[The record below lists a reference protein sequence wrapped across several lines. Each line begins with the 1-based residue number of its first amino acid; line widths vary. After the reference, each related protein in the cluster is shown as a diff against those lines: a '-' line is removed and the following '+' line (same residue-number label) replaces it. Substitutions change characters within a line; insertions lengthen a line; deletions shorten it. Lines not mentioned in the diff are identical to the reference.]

1 MTTFTSSLERVSAAQ
16 ALFYSGTGLD
26 DGALL
31 KVLGRMTPAG
41 ADWADIY
48 LQQTVSRSW
57 ILDEGAVKT
66 GGFSIDRGAGLR
78 TVCGETSTLAYTDVL
93 TPVSLLDAA
102 GTVVASAAY
111 SPEGAPGVVIPAC
124 LTPGSYRPC
133 CGTEDASS
141 NMHTPQ
147 ALELI
152 READALA
159 READPRVT
167 DVVVTLQCETD
178 ATLLC
183 RLDGLLSGDIRPMV
197 YLSISVIASENGR
210 RERAS
215 AGGGARAGLEF
226 FTRERIRKWARDA
239 VSEAIH
245 NLGAAPAPAGIMP
258 VVLGPGWPGILLH
271 EAVGHGLE
279 GDFIRKGTSAFTG
292 RIGMRVASPGV
303 TVVDDGTIGLA
314 RGSICADDEGTPA
327 ARTTLIEDGILTGY
341 MHDLTSARVLGTAPT
356 GNGRRE
362 SFATLPLPRMT
373 NTFMTPGACDPADI
387 VKSVKRGI
395 YASNFSGGQV
405 DITNGK
411 FVFAM
416 SRAWMIEDGRLT
428 HPVRGAML
436 SGSGPEALKH
446 IPLIGNDLA
455 LDEGTGQCG
464 KDGQQVPVGVGM
476 PTIRIDALTVGG
488 TAENAV

>member
-1 MTTFTSSLERVSAAQ
+1 MTTFTSSLERLSAAQ

-210 RERAS
+210 RSRAS
-215 AGGGARAGLEF
+215 L
-226 FTRERIRKWARDA
+226 
-239 VSEAIH
+239 
-245 NLGAAPAPAGIMP
+245 
-258 VVLGPGWPGILLH
+258 
-271 EAVGHGLE
+271 
-279 GDFIRKGTSAFTG
+279 
-292 RIGMRVASPGV
+292 
-303 TVVDDGTIGLA
+303 
-314 RGSICADDEGTPA
+314 
-327 ARTTLIEDGILTGY
+327 
-341 MHDLTSARVLGTAPT
+341 
-356 GNGRRE
+356 GRRRR
-362 SFATLPLPRMT
+362 T
-373 NTFMTPGACDPADI
+373 
-387 VKSVKRGI
+387 
-395 YASNFSGGQV
+395 
-405 DITNGK
+405 
-411 FVFAM
+411 
-416 SRAWMIEDGRLT
+416 
-428 HPVRGAML
+428 RGA
-436 SGSGPEALKH
+436 
-446 IPLIGNDLA
+446 
-455 LDEGTGQCG
+455 
-464 KDGQQVPVGVGM
+464 
-476 PTIRIDALTVGG
+476 
-488 TAENAV
+488 

>member
-1 MTTFTSSLERVSAAQ
+1 
-16 ALFYSGTGLD
+16 
-26 DGALL
+26 
-31 KVLGRMTPAG
+31 
-41 ADWADIY
+41 
-48 LQQTVSRSW
+48 
-57 ILDEGAVKT
+57 
-66 GGFSIDRGAGLR
+66 
-78 TVCGETSTLAYTDVL
+78 
-93 TPVSLLDAA
+93 
-102 GTVVASAAY
+102 
-111 SPEGAPGVVIPAC
+111 
-124 LTPGSYRPC
+124 
-133 CGTEDASS
+133 
-141 NMHTPQ
+141 
-147 ALELI
+147 
-152 READALA
+152 
-159 READPRVT
+159 
-167 DVVVTLQCETD
+167 
-178 ATLLC
+178 
-183 RLDGLLSGDIRPMV
+183 
-197 YLSISVIASENGR
+197 
-210 RERAS
+210 
-215 AGGGARAGLEF
+215 
-226 FTRERIRKWARDA
+226 
-239 VSEAIH
+239 
-245 NLGAAPAPAGIMP
+245 MP

-314 RGSICADDEGTPA
+314 RGSICADDEGTPD

-373 NTFMTPGACDPADI
+373 NTFMTPGDCDPADI
-387 VKSVKRGI
+387 VKSVTRGI

>member
-1 MTTFTSSLERVSAAQ
+1 MTTDTSSLERLQAAQ
-16 ALFYSGTGLD
+16 ALFYSNSDLD
-26 DGALL
+26 DAALL
-31 KVLGRMTPAG
+31 RVLGRMTPAG

-93 TPVSLLDAA
+93 TSASLLDAA
-102 GTVVASAAY
+102 STVAASTGYARENEPGLIIPSLPSPSAY
-111 SPEGAPGVVIPAC
+111 A
-124 LTPGSYRPC
+124 PC
-133 CGTEDASS
+133 CGMEDAAS
-141 NMHTPQ
+141 NRHTPQ
-147 ALELI
+147 ALAII
-152 READALA
+152 READVLA
-159 READPRVT
+159 READPRIT
-167 DVVVTLQCETD
+167 DVVVTMQCETD

-183 RLDGLLSGDIRPMV
+183 RLDGRLTGDVRPMV

-215 AGGGARAGLEF
+215 AGGGARTGLDF
-226 FTRERIRKWARDA
+226 FTRDRIRKWAYDA
-239 VSEAIH
+239 VAEAIH
-245 NLGAAPAPAGIMP
+245 NLSAAPAPAGVMP

-271 EAVGHGLE
+271 EAIGHGLE
-279 GDFIRKGTSAFTG
+279 GDFIRKGTSAFTDMLG
-292 RIGMRVASPGV
+292 KRVASPGV
-303 TVVDDGTIGLA
+303 TVVDDGTIPLA
-314 RGSICADDEGTPA
+314 RGSVGADDEGTPA
-327 ARTTLIEDGILTGY
+327 SRTTLIEDGILTGY
-341 MHDLTSARVLGTAPT
+341 MHDLTSARILGATPT

-373 NTFMTPGACDPADI
+373 NTFMTPGDCDPADI
-387 VKSVKRGI
+387 IKSVKRGI

-428 HPVRGAML
+428 RPVRGAML

-446 IPLIGNDLA
+446 IPLIGNDLS

-488 TAENAV
+488 TAESGA

>member
-1 MTTFTSSLERVSAAQ
+1 MTTFTSSLERLSAAQ

-197 YLSISVIASENGR
+197 YLSISVIASETAGASEPRPEAAHARGLSSSRGSASVSGLATPSR
-210 RERAS
+210 RQSTISAPHPHLQASCPSCSVRAGPAFCSTRPWATDLKATSSERAPPPS
-215 AGGGARAGLEF
+215 RAGSACASHPPASRSS
-226 FTRERIRKWARDA
+226 TTARSD
-239 VSEAIH
+239 
-245 NLGAAPAPAGIMP
+245 
-258 VVLGPGWPGILLH
+258 
-271 EAVGHGLE
+271 
-279 GDFIRKGTSAFTG
+279 
-292 RIGMRVASPGV
+292 
-303 TVVDDGTIGLA
+303 
-314 RGSICADDEGTPA
+314 
-327 ARTTLIEDGILTGY
+327 
-341 MHDLTSARVLGTAPT
+341 
-356 GNGRRE
+356 
-362 SFATLPLPRMT
+362 
-373 NTFMTPGACDPADI
+373 
-387 VKSVKRGI
+387 
-395 YASNFSGGQV
+395 
-405 DITNGK
+405 
-411 FVFAM
+411 
-416 SRAWMIEDGRLT
+416 
-428 HPVRGAML
+428 
-436 SGSGPEALKH
+436 
-446 IPLIGNDLA
+446 
-455 LDEGTGQCG
+455 
-464 KDGQQVPVGVGM
+464 
-476 PTIRIDALTVGG
+476 
-488 TAENAV
+488 

>member
-1 MTTFTSSLERVSAAQ
+1 MTTHASSLERLQAAQ
-16 ALFYSGTGLD
+16 ALFYNGTGLD
-26 DGALL
+26 DACLL
-31 KVLGRMTPAG
+31 KMLGQMTPAG
-41 ADWADIY
+41 ADWSDIY
-48 LQQTVSRSW
+48 LQQIVSRSW

-66 GGFSIDRGAGLR
+66 GSFSIDRGAGLR
-78 TVCGETSTLAYTDVL
+78 TVIGETSTLAYTDVL
-93 TPVSLLDAA
+93 LPASLLDAA
-102 GTVVASAAY
+102 HTVAASAAHA
-111 SPEGAPGVVIPAC
+111 PEGSADFVIPSRLFPSAY
-124 LTPGSYRPC
+124 SPC
-133 CGTEDASS
+133 CGMEDAAS

-147 ALELI
+147 ALSII

-159 READPRVT
+159 RESDPRIT

-183 RLDGLLSGDIRPMV
+183 RLDGRLSGDVRPMV

-215 AGGGARAGLEF
+215 AGGGARTGLDF
-226 FTRERIRKWARDA
+226 FTSERIRRWVADA
-239 VSEAIH
+239 AAEAIH
-245 NLGAAPAPAGIMP
+245 NLGASPAPAGVMP

-292 RIGMRVASPGV
+292 KIGERVASPGV
-303 TVVDDGTIGLA
+303 TVVDDGTIALA
-314 RGSICADDEGTPA
+314 RGSVGADDEGTPA
-327 ARTTLIEDGILTGY
+327 GCTTLIEDGILTGY
-341 MHDLTSARVLGTAPT
+341 MHDLTSARILGVEPT

-373 NTFMTPGACDPADI
+373 NTFMSPGNCDPADI
-387 VKSVKRGI
+387 VRSVKRGI

-416 SRAWMIEDGRLT
+416 SRAWLIENGKLT
-428 HPVRGAML
+428 RPVRGAML

-446 IPLIGNDLA
+446 IPLVGNDLS
-455 LDEGTGQCG
+455 LDDGTGQCG

-488 TAENAV
+488 TSESAL

>member
-1 MTTFTSSLERVSAAQ
+1 MTTFTSSLERLSAAQ

-314 RGSICADDEGTPA
+314 RGSICAD
-327 ARTTLIEDGILTGY
+327 
-341 MHDLTSARVLGTAPT
+341 
-356 GNGRRE
+356 
-362 SFATLPLPRMT
+362 
-373 NTFMTPGACDPADI
+373 
-387 VKSVKRGI
+387 
-395 YASNFSGGQV
+395 
-405 DITNGK
+405 
-411 FVFAM
+411 
-416 SRAWMIEDGRLT
+416 
-428 HPVRGAML
+428 
-436 SGSGPEALKH
+436 
-446 IPLIGNDLA
+446 
-455 LDEGTGQCG
+455 
-464 KDGQQVPVGVGM
+464 
-476 PTIRIDALTVGG
+476 
-488 TAENAV
+488 

>member
-1 MTTFTSSLERVSAAQ
+1 
-16 ALFYSGTGLD
+16 
-26 DGALL
+26 
-31 KVLGRMTPAG
+31 MTPAG

-210 RERAS
+210 RLGGNPQSRRRTRTCRHHARRARS
-215 AGGGARAGLEF
+215 
-226 FTRERIRKWARDA
+226 
-239 VSEAIH
+239 
-245 NLGAAPAPAGIMP
+245 
-258 VVLGPGWPGILLH
+258 
-271 EAVGHGLE
+271 
-279 GDFIRKGTSAFTG
+279 
-292 RIGMRVASPGV
+292 
-303 TVVDDGTIGLA
+303 GLA
-314 RGSICADDEGTPA
+314 RHSAPRGRGP
-327 ARTTLIEDGILTGY
+327 RT
-341 MHDLTSARVLGTAPT
+341 
-356 GNGRRE
+356 
-362 SFATLPLPRMT
+362 
-373 NTFMTPGACDPADI
+373 
-387 VKSVKRGI
+387 
-395 YASNFSGGQV
+395 
-405 DITNGK
+405 
-411 FVFAM
+411 
-416 SRAWMIEDGRLT
+416 
-428 HPVRGAML
+428 
-436 SGSGPEALKH
+436 
-446 IPLIGNDLA
+446 
-455 LDEGTGQCG
+455 
-464 KDGQQVPVGVGM
+464 
-476 PTIRIDALTVGG
+476 
-488 TAENAV
+488 

>member
-1 MTTFTSSLERVSAAQ
+1 MTTLASSLERLQAAQ
-16 ALFYSGTGLD
+16 ALFYNGTGLD
-26 DGALL
+26 DACLL
-31 KVLGRMTPAG
+31 KMLGRMTPAG
-41 ADWADIY
+41 ADWSDIY
-48 LQQTVSRSW
+48 LQQIVSRSW

-66 GGFSIDRGAGLR
+66 GSFSIDCGAGLR
-78 TVCGETSTLAYTDVL
+78 TVIGETSTLAYTDVL
-93 TPVSLLDAA
+93 LPASLLDAA
-102 GTVVASAAY
+102 HTVAASAAHA
-111 SPEGAPGVVIPAC
+111 PEGSADFVIPSRLFPSAY
-124 LTPGSYRPC
+124 SPC
-133 CGTEDASS
+133 CGMEDAAS

-147 ALELI
+147 ALAII

-159 READPRVT
+159 RESDPRIT

-183 RLDGLLSGDIRPMV
+183 RLDDRLSGDVRPMV

-215 AGGGARAGLEF
+215 AGGGARTGLDF
-226 FTRERIRKWARDA
+226 FTSERIRRWAADA
-239 VSEAIH
+239 AAEAIH
-245 NLGAAPAPAGIMP
+245 NLGASPAPAGVMP

-292 RIGMRVASPGV
+292 KIGERVASPGV
-303 TVVDDGTIGLA
+303 TVVDDGTIALA
-314 RGSICADDEGTPA
+314 RGSVGADDEGTPA
-327 ARTTLIEDGILTGY
+327 GRTTLIEDGILTGY
-341 MHDLTSARVLGTAPT
+341 MHDLTSARILGVEPT

-373 NTFMTPGACDPADI
+373 NTFMSPGNCDPADI

-416 SRAWMIEDGRLT
+416 SRAWLIENGKLT
-428 HPVRGAML
+428 RPVRGAML

-446 IPLIGNDLA
+446 IPLVGNDLS
-455 LDEGTGQCG
+455 LDDGTGQCG

-488 TAENAV
+488 TSESAL

>member
-1 MTTFTSSLERVSAAQ
+1 MTTFTSSLERLSAAQ

-102 GTVVASAAY
+102 GTAVASAAY

-197 YLSISVIASENGR
+197 YLSISVIASENGTSEPRPEAAHARGLSSSRGSASVSGLATPSR
-210 RERAS
+210 RQSTISAPHPHLQASCPSCSVRAGPAFCSTRPWATDLKATSSERAPPPS
-215 AGGGARAGLEF
+215 RAGSACASHPPASRSS
-226 FTRERIRKWARDA
+226 TTARSD
-239 VSEAIH
+239 
-245 NLGAAPAPAGIMP
+245 
-258 VVLGPGWPGILLH
+258 
-271 EAVGHGLE
+271 
-279 GDFIRKGTSAFTG
+279 
-292 RIGMRVASPGV
+292 
-303 TVVDDGTIGLA
+303 
-314 RGSICADDEGTPA
+314 
-327 ARTTLIEDGILTGY
+327 
-341 MHDLTSARVLGTAPT
+341 
-356 GNGRRE
+356 
-362 SFATLPLPRMT
+362 
-373 NTFMTPGACDPADI
+373 
-387 VKSVKRGI
+387 
-395 YASNFSGGQV
+395 
-405 DITNGK
+405 
-411 FVFAM
+411 
-416 SRAWMIEDGRLT
+416 
-428 HPVRGAML
+428 
-436 SGSGPEALKH
+436 
-446 IPLIGNDLA
+446 
-455 LDEGTGQCG
+455 
-464 KDGQQVPVGVGM
+464 
-476 PTIRIDALTVGG
+476 
-488 TAENAV
+488 